1 MLIGLTL
8 AEDIEDNTIW
18 TKVGST
24 DTGLINILKGNDSYF
39 ILLCTDKGQTCV
51 VNPSLSLIL
60 HENTLKTSPGYVF
73 MPPNCSKASIVEL
86 TEFMDTI
93 CGFILYPHEEKDVYI
108 VQFGKIWK

>member
-39 ILLCTDKGQTCV
+39 ILLCTDKG
-51 VNPSLSLIL
+51 
-60 HENTLKTSPGYVF
+60 
-73 MPPNCSKASIVEL
+73 
-86 TEFMDTI
+86 
-93 CGFILYPHEEKDVYI
+93 
-108 VQFGKIWK
+108 